1 MFPKKCPGCANN
13 LKVEKLICDNCN
25 TEIRGEYSLPLLMK
39 LSESEQ
45 EFIIQFLLYSGSL
58 KKMAKKYNAQFI
70 NMKGVSHVGMLYGEK
85 YERVAKKVNKYLNKI
100 CK

>member
-1 MFPKKCPGCANN
+1 MFPKKCPSCGNN
-13 LKVEKLICDNCN
+13 LKVEKLICNNCN

-58 KKMAKKYNAQFI
+58 KKMAKKLKVSYPTVRNRLDDLQNTINQFI
-70 NMKGVSHVGMLYGEK
+70 REEEGDNE
-85 YERVAKKVNKYLNKI
+85 
-100 CK
+100 